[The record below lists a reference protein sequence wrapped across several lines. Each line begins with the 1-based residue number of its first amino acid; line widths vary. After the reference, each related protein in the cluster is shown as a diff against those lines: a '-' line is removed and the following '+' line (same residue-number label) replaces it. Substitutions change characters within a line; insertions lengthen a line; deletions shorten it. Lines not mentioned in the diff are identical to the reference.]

1 MRLRLCVCRLFLRRF
16 KTNNKNLHRIVKK
29 SVGVLTFAVAANLL
43 LLPFLKKLSALL
55 FGIVPDW
62 GVFILL
68 TLKSCIIHFQIVTT
82 AILNGLK
89 EQKIVLA
96 YTVLSEGLQ

>member
-1 MRLRLCVCRLFLRRF
+1 M
-16 KTNNKNLHRIVKK
+16 
-29 SVGVLTFAVAANLL
+29 

-96 YTVLSEGLQ
+96 YTILSEGLQFDLSVCRASAPYLRLPCRVAAGEGRDLL